1 MFIEKFA
8 LKNTNA
14 QYQYICAAVFLRQ
27 KPSNYMWLI
36 AKKSPDLHF

>member
-14 QYQYICAAVFLRQ
+14 QYQYICAAVFCAK
-27 KPSNYMWLI
+27 KPSNYM
-36 AKKSPDLHF
+36 